1 MAQVADGQKVT
12 TGTYLL
18 IWLGLVGQSV
28 NLHVSRELAISESP
42 MGPAHTEA
50 E

>member
-1 MAQVADGQKVT
+1 MAQVADGQSVT

-28 NLHVSRELAISESP
+28 NLHVPRELVVSDGPSP
-42 MGPAHTEA
+42 Y
-50 E
+50 